1 LLAVRRIIFI
11 FLPDTPQCART
22 CGVFRWL
29 ATALILSFCSIF
41 LLKTVFDRH

>member
-1 LLAVRRIIFI
+1 LLAARRITFI
-11 FLPDTPQCART
+11 FLPDTPQCARA
-22 CGVFRWL
+22 CGVLRWL